1 MDSYYDRLIDR
12 AATIDELLSDDF
24 EAIHGEKD
32 SAGFGQRR
40 LSAWCQSAASG
51 DWSLFGRRIE
61 RDGLDSSGVLARLT
75 AVRRKPTAP
84 MPLWAADAKW
94 ILPAL
99 EAPAKPGARRPAA
112 QAEPVAFEHLLTGV
126 VESAEALQQSGLGDK
141 TAANLKAPAYDCL
154 RRVLLT
160 GLSELVAPA
169 LYERFSA
176 MRNAAETTG
185 LRQDSRTAFYEKFVS
200 EMKAGGL
207 RQLFEEK
214 PVLLRLISTIVRQWI
229 ETSREFIQRLDA
241 DLALIRS
248 VYRPVRRAESFRLKV
263 ASPIR
268 TTEAAQSRSS
278 FSQTAPRSF
287 ISRKICRLML
297 PGRR

>member
-84 MPLWAADAKW
+84 MPLWVADAKW

-99 EAPAKPGARRPAA
+99 EAPA
-112 QAEPVAFEHLLTGV
+112 
-126 VESAEALQQSGLGDK
+126 
-141 TAANLKAPAYDCL
+141 
-154 RRVLLT
+154 
-160 GLSELVAPA
+160 
-169 LYERFSA
+169 
-176 MRNAAETTG
+176 
-185 LRQDSRTAFYEKFVS
+185 
-200 EMKAGGL
+200 
-207 RQLFEEK
+207 
-214 PVLLRLISTIVRQWI
+214 
-229 ETSREFIQRLDA
+229 
-241 DLALIRS
+241 
-248 VYRPVRRAESFRLKV
+248 
-263 ASPIR
+263 
-268 TTEAAQSRSS
+268 
-278 FSQTAPRSF
+278 
-287 ISRKICRLML
+287 
-297 PGRR
+297 